1 MPARMLPLP
10 VAQGVNDGARAN
22 VVHVALGGAQAG
34 MAQRML
40 DDAKVHA
47 LIGKATC
54 EGVSQP
60 VRMHPLGNASP
71 LGESLEK
78 TADVGGQQGFPVQG
92 GKHGTADAHSGFPLK
107 PRR

>member
-1 MPARMLPLP
+1 MLPLP

-78 TADVGGQQGFPVQG
+78 TADVERHKRGHSTFSLDGGEESDKICAWREQQG
-92 GKHGTADAHSGFPLK
+92 H
-107 PRR
+107 R